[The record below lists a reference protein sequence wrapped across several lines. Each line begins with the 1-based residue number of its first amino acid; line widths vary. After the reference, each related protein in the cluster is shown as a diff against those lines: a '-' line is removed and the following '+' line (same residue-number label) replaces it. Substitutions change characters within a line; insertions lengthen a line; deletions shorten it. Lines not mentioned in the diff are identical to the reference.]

1 MGIRT
6 SSWPL
11 AAPRLLEVLA
21 VNAVPLYGVVRDE
34 WSLGTLLV
42 LYWVENLLNTVFV
55 SGRIL
60 LHRIATR
67 KRGHWT
73 AQRGVTVT
81 TQMGGKQKT
90 WAAGEPTTLL
100 VSFVSTNLPFTLV
113 HGIFVVAFVY
123 GILEVG
129 PSLPNL
135 RRGVLGILA
144 VQTIGFALDAA
155 TIRTRSFAW
164 IRERSD
170 AALGRMLIVHL
181 GLIGGVFL
189 FMWTERPP
197 SFFVV
202 FVSLKLLF
210 DLATSVPWKRELPAQ
225 APGVL
230 SALGKLAKKPGVE
243 DVWKKEVEAQ
253 RRKQIED
260 EEPMPTA

>member
-1 MGIRT
+1 MEVER
-6 SSWPL
+6 SPRLL
-11 AAPRLLEVLA
+11 ATPRLLEVLA
-21 VNAVPLYGVVRDE
+21 VNAIPLYGVMRDE
-34 WSLGTLLV
+34 WSLATLLV

-60 LHRIATR
+60 LHRVVTR

-73 AQRGVTVT
+73 AQRGVTIT
-81 TQMGGKQKT
+81 TQSGGKKTT

-113 HGIFVVAFVY
+113 HGIFVIFFVY

-129 PSLPNL
+129 PSWPSL

-144 VQTIGFALDAA
+144 VQTIGFTLDAV

-164 IRERSD
+164 IRERAD
-170 AALGRMLIVHL
+170 AAMGRILIVHL
-181 GLIGGVFL
+181 GIIGGAFL
-189 FMWTERPP
+189 FLWTERPG

-202 FVSLKLLF
+202 FVLLKLLF
-210 DLATSVPWKRELPAQ
+210 DLATAMPWKQGLPEE
-225 APGVL
+225 APGLL

-243 DVWKKEVEAQ
+243 GVWKKEVEAQ